1 MRAAPRVD
9 AGRSSGTLAAPPG
22 ATVPAGLAGASP
34 AMRDLAQQVE
44 ALVNAD
50 TSVLVTGEVGTGKAS
65 VAAYIHARSRRATRP
80 FAAVRCAGGTPP
92 GGGAPPVGPIDAAGR
107 DLTTWAAGGALF
119 LDEVAALDAP
129 AQDALSAVLR
139 SLRAPAGGAGG
150 AGGVDGVRLMAST
163 ARDLVTE
170 VTDGRFREDLYYHL
184 SAMPVYLPPLRAR
197 TADDLAALVARVMH
211 ELAAEIPDAPA
222 SADDD
227 AIAWLVQYPWPG
239 NVRELRSVLE
249 RALLAARGAPAVT
262 SVHLPPD
269 LRPGASTSER
279 HLPRTLEQVQRTHI
293 ERTLR
298 VHQHNRTRAARE
310 LGISRATL
318 IKKIKEYGLRS

>member
-1 MRAAPRVD
+1 
-9 AGRSSGTLAAPPG
+9 
-22 ATVPAGLAGASP
+22 VPAGLAGASP

-44 ALVNAD
+44 ALTSTDA
-50 TSVLVTGEVGTGKAS
+50 SVLVTGEVGTGKAG
-65 VAAYIHARSRRATRP
+65 VAAYIHARGPRAARP
-80 FAAVRCAGGTPP
+80 FASVRCAAGTTRADGGPP
-92 GGGAPPVGPIDAAGR
+92 DAAQY
-107 DLTTWAAGGALF
+107 LTKAAGGALF
-119 LDEVAALDAP
+119 LDEVAALDP
-129 AQDALSAVLR
+129 PTQDALAGALR
-139 SLRAPAGGAGG
+139 SLRAPGAGAVG
-150 AGGVDGVRLMAST
+150 DAGDSGDARPRGGVRLMAST

-184 SAMPVYLPPLRAR
+184 SAMPVHLPPLRAR
-197 TADDLAALVARVMH
+197 TADDLAALVARVIE

-222 SADDD
+222 SADGD
-227 AIAWLVQYPWPG
+227 ATAWLVQYPWPG

-249 RALLAARGAPAVT
+249 RALLAARGAAAVT

-269 LRPGASTSER
+269 LRPGASASER

>member
-1 MRAAPRVD
+1 MTAALD
-9 AGRSSGTLAAPPG
+9 ADTGRSSGALTVPPG
-22 ATVPAGLAGASP
+22 ATVPAGLVGTSP

-44 ALVNAD
+44 ALLDAD
-50 TSVLVTGEVGTGKAS
+50 TSVLVTGEVGTGKAG
-65 VAAYIHARSRRATRP
+65 VAAYIHARGPRATRP
-80 FAAVRCAGGTPP
+80 FVAVRCAAGAPLI
-92 GGGAPPVGPIDAAGR
+92 GGGPTDAGQ
-107 DLTTWAAGGALF
+107 DLTWAAGGALF
-119 LDEVAALDAP
+119 LDEVAALDAR
-129 AQDALSAVLR
+129 AQDTLAAALR

-150 AGGVDGVRLMAST
+150 AGDACPRDGVRLMAST

-184 SAMPVYLPPLRAR
+184 SAMPVQLPPLRAR
-197 TADDLAALVARVMH
+197 TADDLAALAARVME
-211 ELAAEIPDAPA
+211 ELAVEIPDAPA
-222 SADDD
+222 SADGD

-249 RALLAARGAPAVT
+249 RALLVARGAAAVT